1 MHSAGLTKSR
11 RSGWPALLS
20 QEGSAG
26 PKGPREGWF
35 PGKPSKDAASAPP
48 SRDLA

>member
-1 MHSAGLTKSR
+1 MHGAGLPKTR
-11 RSGWPALLS
+11 RSGRHALLS

-26 PKGPREGWF
+26 PKGPREG
-35 PGKPSKDAASAPP
+35 GSRANLVTMRLRNHP